1 MLRLIDRW
9 LPASLVGRVYALY
22 SAVLL
27 LFVGSSLTLFFQYQY
42 RQAVEEAQSSATM
55 LIEVAAQ
62 TVADSA
68 VIGDYDTIKRTLD
81 KSILRSQFESAV
93 FIDLAGGIVKSENT
107 PTARPQAPDWLMDS
121 VASQLYE
128 VNRNISVGG
137 KDYGVLRLTFSVGAI
152 AEGLWQL
159 IRTAI
164 VMAVASLLG
173 GLLLIWMPLRRWLGT
188 LDRVRA
194 FDRDEPAG
202 KAGLPMA
209 SIEDL
214 PLEFRPAFEVMERTA
229 DSLRKELE
237 TREQTLTTLKEIAAS
252 LLPKSEYHG
261 EDGLVDVAA
270 FSKLIARLVAEREV
284 GRLEL
289 EQAKEAAEAANRA
302 KSEFLA
308 NMSHEIRTPMNGIIG
323 MTDLVLETHLENEQ
337 REWVGIIKSSAESLV
352 TIINDILDFSK
363 IEAGMLHI
371 ERVPCDLREVIN
383 TSIQSFGLRATEKN
397 LRLRQHVAPEVPPL
411 IVSDQVRLR
420 QILLNLLGN
429 AIKFTEVGE
438 VAIEVS
444 CQEGGA
450 VGQTLHVAV
459 RDTGIGIPADKLKS
473 IFSAF
478 AQADSSTTR
487 RFGGTGLGLTITRRL
502 VELLGGR
509 LWVESQLGEG
519 SCFHFTLPVEAVAA
533 ESGALSGEA
542 DHESGSQAG
551 DTTPTDQGV
560 ALPILLV
567 EDNPVN
573 QKVALML
580 LQRRGYQTQLAENG
594 RAAVEAFAHG
604 RFAAILMDMQ
614 MPVMD
619 GIEATREIRR
629 LEGLMHL
636 MRTPIIAMTANA
648 MEGDRERCL
657 AAGMDDY
664 LSKPI
669 RAEQLQ
675 ALLLR
680 WAMAR

>member
-1 MLRLIDRW
+1 MGMLRLLDRW

-27 LFVGSSLTLFFQYQY
+27 LFVGSSLTLFYQYQY
-42 RQAVEEAQSSATM
+42 GQAVEEAQNSATM
-55 LIEVAAQ
+55 LIELAAQ

-93 FIDLAGGIVKSENT
+93 FIDLSGGVVKSENLSS
-107 PTARPQAPDWLMDS
+107 ARPQAPDWLMES

-137 KDYGVLRLTFSVGAI
+137 KDYGVLRLTFSVGTI
-152 AEGLWQL
+152 AEGLWYL
-159 IRTAI
+159 IRTA
-164 VMAVASLLG
+164 VVLAVGCLLG
-173 GLLLIWMPLRRWLGT
+173 GLLLIWLPLRRWLGT
-188 LDRVRA
+188 LDQVRV
-194 FDRDEPAG
+194 FDRDESDG
-202 KAGLPMA
+202 KAGAPLV
-209 SIEDL
+209 SVDDL
-214 PLEFRPAFEVMERTA
+214 PLEFRPAFELMERTA

-237 TREQTLTTLKEIAAS
+237 TREQTLSSLKEIAAS

-261 EDGLVDVAA
+261 ENGLVDVAA
-270 FSKLIARLVAEREV
+270 FSKLIARLVTEREA

-289 EQAKEAAEAANRA
+289 ELAKEAAEAANRA

-323 MTDLVLETHLENEQ
+323 MTDLVLESHLDNEQ
-337 REWVGIIKSSAESLV
+337 RDWVGVIKSSAESLV

-371 ERVPCDLREVIN
+371 ERVPCDLRQVVD
-383 TSIQSFGLRATEKN
+383 TSIQSFALRAAEKN
-397 LRLRQHVAPEVPPL
+397 LQLRQLVDSDVPQL

-420 QILLNLLGN
+420 QILLNLVGN
-429 AIKFTEVGE
+429 AIKFTEAGE
-438 VAIEVS
+438 VTIEIS
-444 CQEGGA
+444 CQSSGVA
-450 VGQTLHVAV
+450 GQTVHVAV
-459 RDTGIGIPADKLKS
+459 RDTGIGIPADKLES

-509 LWVESQLGEG
+509 LWVESQPGQG
-519 SCFHFTLPVEAVAA
+519 SCFHFSLPVEVVVGESEAVADD
-533 ESGALSGEA
+533 GQ
-542 DHESGSQAG
+542 GSQALDPVPG
-551 DTTPTDQGV
+551 EPG
-560 ALPILLV
+560 ASLPILLV

-594 RAAVEAFAHG
+594 RAAVEAFAHA

-629 LEGLMHL
+629 LEGLMQ
-636 MRTPIIAMTANA
+636 RPATPIIAMTANA

-657 AAGMDDY
+657 EAGMDDY

-675 ALLLR
+675 ALLQHWVGGR
-680 WAMAR
+680 

>member
-1 MLRLIDRW
+1 MGMLRLLDRW

-27 LFVGSSLTLFFQYQY
+27 LFVGSSLTLFYQYQY
-42 RQAVEEAQSSATM
+42 GQAVEEAQNSATM
-55 LIEVAAQ
+55 LIELAAQ

-93 FIDLAGGIVKSENT
+93 FIDLSGGVVKSENLSS
-107 PTARPQAPDWLMDS
+107 ARPQAPDWLMES

-137 KDYGVLRLTFSVGAI
+137 KDYGVLRLTFSVGTI
-152 AEGLWQL
+152 AEGLWYL
-159 IRTAI
+159 IRTA
-164 VMAVASLLG
+164 VVLAVGCLLG
-173 GLLLIWMPLRRWLGT
+173 GLLLIWLPLRRWLGT
-188 LDRVRA
+188 LDQVRV
-194 FDRDEPAG
+194 FDRDESDG
-202 KAGLPMA
+202 KAGAPLV
-209 SIEDL
+209 SVDDL
-214 PLEFRPAFEVMERTA
+214 PLEFRPAFELMERTA

-237 TREQTLTTLKEIAAS
+237 TREQTLSSLKEIAAS

-261 EDGLVDVAA
+261 ENGLVDVAA
-270 FSKLIARLVAEREV
+270 FSKLIARLVTEREA

-289 EQAKEAAEAANRA
+289 ELAKEAAEAANRA

-323 MTDLVLETHLENEQ
+323 MTDLVLESHLDNEQ
-337 REWVGIIKSSAESLV
+337 RDWVGVIKSSAESLV

-371 ERVPCDLREVIN
+371 ERVPCDLRQVVD
-383 TSIQSFGLRATEKN
+383 TSIQSFALRAAEKN
-397 LRLRQHVAPEVPPL
+397 LQLRQLVDSDVPQL

-420 QILLNLLGN
+420 QILLNLVGN
-429 AIKFTEVGE
+429 AIKFTEAGE
-438 VAIEVS
+438 VAIEIS
-444 CQEGGA
+444 CQSTGVA
-450 VGQTLHVAV
+450 GQTVHVAV
-459 RDTGIGIPADKLKS
+459 RDTGIGIPADKLES

-509 LWVESQLGEG
+509 LWVESQPGQG
-519 SCFHFTLPVEAVAA
+519 SCFHFSLPVEVVVGESEAVADD
-533 ESGALSGEA
+533 GQ
-542 DHESGSQAG
+542 GSQALDPVPG
-551 DTTPTDQGV
+551 EPG
-560 ALPILLV
+560 ASLPILLV

-594 RAAVEAFAHG
+594 RAAVEAFAHA

-629 LEGLMHL
+629 LEGLMQ
-636 MRTPIIAMTANA
+636 RPATPIIAMTANA

-657 AAGMDDY
+657 EASMDDY

-675 ALLLR
+675 ALLQH
-680 WAMAR
+680 WVTGG